1 MNKKERTFWEIL
13 KRFTAPY
20 FGNKAVTFKG
30 TIFYAIWAVWGIFHI
45 YFIEKIVKAIE
56 DKDLEQFKWIMIM
69 YSLAMIAYYLATYLS
84 RMWWWVITING
95 FRKVI
100 HKKYLDDYI
109 KLSNTHTEKVWTGKL
124 IAIVWNWMDTW
135 SLLLDSVLNNSIK
148 IIFTIAFTFY
158 MISRVNLLTAIIF
171 IIFYILIHI
180 IWEIFNRKS
189 LIHRRKRADSWNEYT
204 WDVVKI
210 IMSKFEILQ
219 TWRIQ
224 TEIDKADGTANDLM
238 KHSRNMATPTHWFY
252 YTPSI
257 FINIVKILMFGFLWY
272 QVILWNESLS
282 LFVLLYWTLT
292 LMNSVIISSMQ
303 FYSDLTNK
311 FTKIEKMWDFFDN
324 TPDIKGYESWKEF
337 EYKTWAINIKKL
349 TFWYTK
355 KQKVFDN
362 FSLDIVWWKVTALV
376 GNSGSWKSTLVKLIS
391 WYLRQD
397 SGKIKV
403 DGQNLE
409 KVSLK
414 SYYKNIGYLTQEPS
428 VFDGTIRDNLTY
440 AVDGKLKK
448 WELDTV
454 ITQAK
459 CEFIYDLEDG
469 IETEIGEKWIRLSW
483 GQRQRLAIAK
493 IFLKNPKIIILDEPT
508 SALDSFS
515 EEQIT
520 KAMHNLFENRTVII
534 IAHRLQT
541 VKNADKI
548 LVLEDWKV
556 VEEGNHKELVKQK
569 WIYKKM
575 LDLQSGF

>member
-1 MNKKERTFWEIL
+1 MEKKERKFWEIL
-13 KRFTAPY
+13 KRFTVPY
-20 FGNKAVTFKG
+20 FRNKTVTLKG
-30 TIFYAIWAVWGIFHI
+30 GVFYAIWAIWWIFHI

-56 DKDLEQFKWIMIM
+56 NKDIEEFKWIMVL
-69 YSLAMIAYYLATYLS
+69 YSLAMIIYYLATYLS
-84 RMWWWVITING
+84 RMWWWVITVNG

-100 HKKYLDDYI
+100 HKQYLDEYI

-124 IAIVWNWMDTW
+124 IAIIWTGIDVW
-135 SLLLDSVLNNSIK
+135 SLLLDAVLNNIIK
-148 IIFTIAFTFY
+148 ITLTIVFTFY
-158 MISRVNLLTAIIF
+158 MISKVNLFIAIVF
-171 IIFYILIHI
+171 IIFYIIVHI

-189 LIHRRKRADSWNEYT
+189 LTHRRKRADTWNDYT

-224 TEIDKADGTANDLM
+224 TEVDKADKTANKLIM
-238 KHSRNMATPTHWFY
+238 HSRNMATPTHWFY

-257 FINIVKILMFGFLWY
+257 FINIVKILMFGFLGY

-292 LMNSVIISSMQ
+292 LMNGVIISSMQ
-303 FYSDLTNK
+303 FYSELTNK

-324 TPDIKGYESWKEF
+324 TPDIKWYESWKEF
-337 EYKTWAINIKKL
+337 EYKKGKIEIEKL
-349 TFWYTK
+349 SFWYTK

-362 FSLDIVWWKVTALV
+362 FSLDIAWAKVTALV

-391 WYLRQD
+391 WYIRQD

-428 VFDGTIRDNLTY
+428 VFDGTIKDNLTY
-440 AVDGKLKK
+440 AVDRTLKS
-448 WELDTV
+448 WELEKV
-454 ITQAK
+454 IKQAK
-459 CEFIYDLEDG
+459 CEFIYDLESG
-469 IETEIGEKWIRLSW
+469 LETEIGEKWIRLSW

-520 KAMHNLFENRTVII
+520 KAMHNLFKWRTVII

-556 VEEGNHKELVKQK
+556 VEEGNHKQLVKQK